1 MQQLFRVGRIIR
13 HEFAHY
19 SLIILRKDLLA
30 GLAIAAVALPLALAY
45 GIAAGMSP
53 EAGLVTAIIAGIIA
67 GILGGTSYQSSGP
80 TGAMSAVLLVILHR
94 TGVMGMWSAT
104 FLGGIL
110 LIAMG
115 LLRWGRY
122 VVFIPTPV
130 ITGFTAG
137 IAIIIAVSQIDAS
150 LGIHTPPADTALL
163 KLTGYVLAD
172 VGHTINTTAL
182 GVTIGTIALLW
193 VFRRFIT
200 HIPDTLGAMVAMTGI
215 VWSTGIAVAT
225 IGQLPASIM
234 LESHLRIDQI
244 PWNAFNDI
252 AGAAVSIASL
262 AAIES
267 LMTGTAGAAMSGKA
281 FDADQELI
289 AQGSANL
296 IVPWFGGI
304 PSSAAISRTAVAI
317 RTGGETRL
325 AGIFHALVLFV
336 AVLGIA
342 PIIAH
347 VPLAA
352 LAGVLLWTA
361 WHMCDWG
368 TIRRY
373 LQSGVRHAIVGMLVT
388 MAATAAL
395 DLTQAILI
403 GLAVSAIIHIRL
415 EVQSAH
421 VSVVPIDPTR
431 LPHSSLRSACDG
443 VRVAYISGSMFFGNA
458 AAMRHALS
466 HEPSCHTLILSMRGV
481 PMIDVMGAELLR
493 GLIQE
498 FRSRHGDVY
507 IAGMQPAVQQM
518 LLRLGVITLIGAD
531 HIYWDAATAIHRVHE
546 RLINDGCP
554 HCGADCRA
562 QFATTP
568 PTASND
574 TKTPLLG
581 E

>member
-1 MQQLFRVGRIIR
+1 
-13 HEFAHY
+13 
-19 SLIILRKDLLA
+19 
-30 GLAIAAVALPLALAY
+30 
-45 GIAAGMSP
+45 
-53 EAGLVTAIIAGIIA
+53 
-67 GILGGTSYQSSGP
+67 
-80 TGAMSAVLLVILHR
+80 
-94 TGVMGMWSAT
+94 
-104 FLGGIL
+104 
-110 LIAMG
+110 
-115 LLRWGRY
+115 
-122 VVFIPTPV
+122 
-130 ITGFTAG
+130 
-137 IAIIIAVSQIDAS
+137 
-150 LGIHTPPADTALL
+150 
-163 KLTGYVLAD
+163 LTGYVLAD

-466 HEPSCHTLILSMRGV
+466 REPSCHTLILSMRGV

>member
-1 MQQLFRVGRIIR
+1 MQQLLQVGRMIR
-13 HEFAHY
+13 REFAHY
-19 SLIILRKDLLA
+19 SLVTLRKDLLA
-30 GLAIAAVALPLALAY
+30 GLAVAAVALPLALAY

-53 EAGLVTAIIAGIIA
+53 EAGLVTAIIAGLIA
-67 GILGGTSYQSSGP
+67 GMLGGTSYQSSGP

-104 FLGGIL
+104 LLGGVF
-110 LIAMG
+110 LIVMG
-115 LLRWGRY
+115 ILRWGRY

-163 KLTGYVLAD
+163 KLLGYFLTD
-172 VGHTINTTAL
+172 MPHPINTTAV
-182 GVTIGTIALLW
+182 GVTAGTIGLLW
-193 VFRRFIT
+193 VFRRFIP
-200 HIPDTLGAMVAMTGI
+200 HIPDTLGAMVVLTGI
-215 VWSTGIAVAT
+215 TWGMGISVAT
-225 IGQLPASIM
+225 IGQIPASIM
-234 LESHLRIDQI
+234 LDAHLQIAQI
-244 PWNAFNDI
+244 PWDAFNDI

-267 LMTGTAGAAMSGKA
+267 LMTGTAGAAMSGRP
-281 FDADQELI
+281 FDPDQELI

-317 RTGGETRL
+317 RTGGVTRL
-325 AGIFHALVLFV
+325 AGMFHALVLFV
-336 AVLGIA
+336 AILGMA

-347 VPLAA
+347 VPLAT

-361 WHMCDWG
+361 WHMCDWH

-373 LQSGVRHAIVGMLVT
+373 LHSGVRHAIAGMFVT

-403 GLAVSAIIHIRL
+403 GLAVSAIIHVRL

-421 VSVVPIDPTR
+421 VSVVPIDPAR
-431 LPHSSLRSACDG
+431 LPNSPLQHACDG

-458 AAMRHALS
+458 ATMRQVLS
-466 HEPSCHTLILSMRGV
+466 RETSCHTLILSMRGV

-493 GLIQE
+493 TLIQE

-518 LLRLGVITLIGAD
+518 LLRFGVITLIGPD
-531 HIYWDAATAIHRVHE
+531 HIYWDAATAIHRIHE
-546 RLINDGCP
+546 RLIDDGCV
-554 HCGADCRA
+554 HCGSDCRA
-562 QFATTP
+562 RFAP
-568 PTASND
+568 PATLSND
-574 TKTPLLG
+574 TKTPRPA